1 MAYSDDTE
9 GEIIVPEKWYEKLPR
24 PAWNG
29 YEKLDQPDG
38 WFEVYSLTD
47 TVYAIYEDGQ
57 FEEVISYLV
66 LGEERAALIDTGNGI
81 GDIKSLV
88 DGLTE
93 LPVTVVNTHTHGDH
107 IGGNHQFSEVAVYDS
122 GFSRENAKHGRSRE
136 QMGHYLDGDMVWKP
150 FPPLFDRDG
159 WRIHPFKVTRW
170 LRDGDIVGLGGRELE
185 IIHTPGHSPD
195 SVCILDRVNRIFWT
209 GDTFYPA
216 PIYVYSPTTSLDQF
230 IDSFSKMAGLL
241 PHYDWVVPSHN
252 EPRVE
257 KRLISE
263 CHEAAVNIR
272 EGTAG
277 PYREGTANGVK
288 VHRYDYDRFSLIVR
302 AERP

>member
-29 YEKLDQPDG
+29 YERLDQPDG
-38 WFEVYSLTD
+38 WFEVYRLTD
-47 TVYAIYEDGQ
+47 KVYAIYEDGQ
-57 FEEVISYLV
+57 FEEVISYLI

-81 GDIKSLV
+81 GDIKGLV

-93 LPVTVVNTHTHGDH
+93 LPVTVINTHTHGDH

-150 FPPLFDRDG
+150 FPPYFDRDN
-159 WRIHPFKVTRW
+159 WRIHPFNVTRW
-170 LRDGDIVGLGGRELE
+170 LGDGDVVGLGGRELE
-185 IIHTPGHSPD
+185 IMHTPGHSPD
-195 SVCILDRVNRIFWT
+195 SVCILDRANRVFWT

-230 IDSFSKMAGLL
+230 IDSISKIAGLL
-241 PHYDWVVPSHN
+241 PHIDWVMPSHN

-257 KRLISE
+257 KSLIRE
-263 CHEAAVNIR
+263 CHEAAVSIR

-277 PYREGTANGVK
+277 SYNEGTANGVK

>member
-9 GEIIVPEKWYEKLPR
+9 GGIIVPEKWYEKLPR
-24 PAWNG
+24 SAWNS

-38 WFEVYSLTD
+38 WFEVYRLTD

-81 GDIKSLV
+81 GDIKGLLE
-88 DGLTE
+88 GLTE
-93 LPVTVVNTHTHGDH
+93 LPVMVVNTHTHGDH

-122 GFSRENAKHGRSRE
+122 EFSRENAKHGRSRK
-136 QMGHYLDGDMVWKP
+136 QMGHYLEGDMVWKP

-159 WRIHPFKVTRW
+159 WRIHPFNVTRW
-170 LRDGDIVGLGGRELE
+170 LRDGDIVDLGGRELE

-195 SVCILDRVNRIFWT
+195 SVCILDRASRIFWT

-230 IDSFSKMAGLL
+230 IDSFSKMSRLL
-241 PHYDWVVPSHN
+241 PHYGWVMPSHN

-263 CHEAAVNIR
+263 CHEAAANIR
-272 EGTAG
+272 ERTAG
-277 PYREGTANGVK
+277 PYRGGTANGVK